1 MALVPRPSITSIE
14 TARPE
19 LERLLEMA
27 HESFTRGV
35 NGDADARALCAK
47 QLRQADGVLRMLE
60 LHDAAQLARDLAVA
74 SADERGGV
82 AEAMRAAL
90 TVLARYPAYVCE
102 RRAMRPEL
110 LRSEHDVLRAR
121 RGLEA
126 LPEHCFLSDPAEL
139 ECCCPPGVPAA
150 DAAPELPRRL
160 RHLYQLG
167 LLAVVRGRFDPV
179 HVRMMRRA
187 CDRMLALTGGGAAG
201 ERWWLLGGVLEGFA
215 NGALHATPARI
226 RALSA
231 GDGWLRTRV
240 RDAASGDEALDT
252 AQRHALLTL
261 VMRGGTGERITE
273 IRRHTGVE
281 LVLPD
286 DDALARERRRLLG
299 GTDNDAAM
307 TVAAAQAEFGAVRRT
322 LDALTPG
329 AAAGPDQLGEV
340 AAALRRVAQTFVAEG
355 LAEGAARLEASAADL
370 DDDLRSRGEAN
381 TPTLQRLADVVVEAE
396 VALDGFARTHGLE
409 HVLQGGVAIGDTLT
423 QARNLTL
430 MLARE
435 CIESAKRELAAAVD
449 AGGTGPWS
457 TGARTQIDAVRGALH
472 VLGHGRAGAVAARV
486 LALLDAVGNEAV
498 GGDLGEGLADVLIAL
513 EYCIA
518 SLQVGE
524 EPDRRVLEVARIV
537 A

>member
-1 MALVPRPSITSIE
+1 
-14 TARPE
+14 
-19 LERLLEMA
+19 
-27 HESFTRGV
+27 
-35 NGDADARALCAK
+35 
-47 QLRQADGVLRMLE
+47 
-60 LHDAAQLARDLAVA
+60 
-74 SADERGGV
+74 
-82 AEAMRAAL
+82 
-90 TVLARYPAYVCE
+90 
-102 RRAMRPEL
+102 
-110 LRSEHDVLRAR
+110 
-121 RGLEA
+121 
-126 LPEHCFLSDPAEL
+126 
-139 ECCCPPGVPAA
+139 
-150 DAAPELPRRL
+150 
-160 RHLYQLG
+160 
-167 LLAVVRGRFDPV
+167 
-179 HVRMMRRA
+179 
-187 CDRMLALTGGGAAG
+187 
-201 ERWWLLGGVLEGFA
+201 
-215 NGALHATPARI
+215 
-226 RALSA
+226 
-231 GDGWLRTRV
+231 
-240 RDAASGDEALDT
+240 
-252 AQRHALLTL
+252 
-261 VMRGGTGERITE
+261 
-273 IRRHTGVE
+273 
-281 LVLPD
+281 
-286 DDALARERRRLLG
+286 
-299 GTDNDAAM
+299 M